1 MSVFDAKS
9 RYARYATVYQ
19 TIDARGRAVTAVG
32 GPTLPERPTLGD
44 HLLKDHQRLDHLAG
58 HYLVNPNGYWSI
70 AHHNGRLVP
79 DAALAAPTVKIP
91 REG

>member
-19 TIDARGRAVTAVG
+19 TTDARGRTVAAVG
-32 GPTLPERPTLGD
+32 APVLPDRPTLGD
-44 HLLKDHQRLDHLAG
+44 HQLKDHQRLDHLAG
-58 HYLVNPNGYWSI
+58 HYLANPNGFWSI
-70 AHHNGRLVP
+70 THHNRRLLP
-79 DAALAAPTVKIP
+79 DAALVAPSVKIP

>member
-19 TIDARGRAVTAVG
+19 TTDARGRMVAAVSA
-32 GPTLPERPTLGD
+32 PALPDRPTLGD
-44 HLLKDHQRLDHLAG
+44 HLLKEHQRLDHLAG
-58 HYLVNPNGYWSI
+58 HYLANANGFWSI
-70 AHHNGRLVP
+70 AHHNGRLLP
-79 DAALAAPTVKIP
+79 DAALAAPSVKIP

>member
-1 MSVFDAKS
+1 MSVFDVKS

-19 TIDARGRAVTAVG
+19 TTDSRGRMVSAVSAAV
-32 GPTLPERPTLGD
+32 LPDRPPLGD

-58 HYLVNPNGYWSI
+58 HYLENPNGFWSI
-70 AHHNGRLVP
+70 AHHNRRLLP
-79 DAALAAPTVKIP
+79 DAALAGPSVKIP